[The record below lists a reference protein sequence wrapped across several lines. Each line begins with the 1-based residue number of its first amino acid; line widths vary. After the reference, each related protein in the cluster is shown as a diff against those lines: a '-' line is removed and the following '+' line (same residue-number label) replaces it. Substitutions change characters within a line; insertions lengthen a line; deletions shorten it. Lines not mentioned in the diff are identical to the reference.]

1 MGADLEP
8 RFQRHIT
15 VIANGRN
22 PLKDN
27 MIQWWVLY
35 RYTELNNHLDGYP
48 EGTIPRSEEADP
60 AAIWEPSIV
69 RLLADM
75 TTGSEP
81 CVFCFERR
89 QATCPGMVL
98 HVAMERDRA
107 ELEAGAVL
115 HTAKVE
121 LPDGLDWRLA
131 MRAIKR
137 LILDRKVISQQ

>member
-1 MGADLEP
+1 MN
-8 RFQRHIT
+8 HN
-15 VIANGRN
+15 VIE
-22 PLKDN
+22 
-27 MIQWWVLY
+27 WWVLY

-48 EGTIPRSEEADP
+48 QGTVPRTEDP
-60 AAIWEPSIV
+60 EPVTIWEPSIV

-81 CVFCFERR
+81 CVFCFERK
-89 QATCPGMVL
+89 QATCPGMAL

-107 ELEAGAVL
+107 ELEAGAEL
-115 HTAKVE
+115 HTAKVK

-131 MRAIKR
+131 MLAIKR